1 MHMAH
6 RTASPAATTEDEIV
20 RAHLPLVHYGV
31 AELAGRIPRHV
42 SREDLASAAMF
53 GLAQAARSFDESKGI
68 AFDKYAMIRIRGA
81 LLDELRSRDWA
92 SRSVRSMA
100 RKMESAKETLQVRNG
115 RTPTMEETAAE
126 MGVEVERVQRIVDD
140 VHRGTVLNYESLLT
154 EGSIADVLPDDAP
167 TPADE
172 LISRERRAFLMDAI
186 VALPERLRHVVV
198 GYFFEERPMQEIAD
212 ELGVS
217 ESRVSQMRGEA
228 LALMEKGINASLDPD
243 LVPAEPRPNGR
254 LARKHAAYY
263 AAVATG
269 STARARIDADA
280 ADVSARLRHQFAAS
294 A

>member
-1 MHMAH
+1 
-6 RTASPAATTEDEIV
+6 
-20 RAHLPLVHYGV
+20 
-31 AELAGRIPRHV
+31 
-42 SREDLASAAMF
+42 
-53 GLAQAARSFDESKGI
+53 
-68 AFDKYAMIRIRGA
+68 
-81 LLDELRSRDWA
+81 
-92 SRSVRSMA
+92 
-100 RKMESAKETLQVRNG
+100 
-115 RTPTMEETAAE
+115 
-126 MGVEVERVQRIVDD
+126 
-140 VHRGTVLNYESLLT
+140 
-154 EGSIADVLPDDAP
+154 
-167 TPADE
+167 
-172 LISRERRAFLMDAI
+172 
-186 VALPERLRHVVV
+186 
-198 GYFFEERPMQEIAD
+198 MQEIAD